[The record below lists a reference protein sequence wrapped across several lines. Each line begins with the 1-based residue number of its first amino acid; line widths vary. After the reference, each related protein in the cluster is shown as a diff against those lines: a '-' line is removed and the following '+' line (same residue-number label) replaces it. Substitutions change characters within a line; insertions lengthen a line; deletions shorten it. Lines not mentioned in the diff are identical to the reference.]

1 MTDEVT
7 SGDGKMLCKMLV
19 YTVLIRRFGCPNLF
33 FSFGLMFLIC
43 KAYSSA
49 YGCKKDIMLQRSNFK
64 SLEKCTCDG
73 KAVSRLSGELELLLM
88 YGSNR

>member
-1 MTDEVT
+1 MRSLLEMVKCFVKCLFTLC
-7 SGDGKMLCKMLV
+7 SFGDLAV
-19 YTVLIRRFGCPNLF
+19 QIFF